1 MGCCWLLRTLE
12 HAENDRACRYACS
25 DVLSQLESTRA
36 VVSSSLPPPHAAV
49 CLCCGRCEAATQD
62 RPWSFNLFEILTGT
76 CTVYAPPCEHARA
89 DPRAHTPIDPYT
101 PRRLQCGGCRGSRK
115 SMPKRSRTTMARCR
129 STGGISP
136 AVSTASEALM
146 EPQLAVQ
153 RLLVPM
159 IVAVGGAL

>member
-12 HAENDRACRYACS
+12 HAEDDRACRYACS

-76 CTVYAPPCEHARA
+76 CTVYVLLLPAHARA
-89 DPRAHTPIDPYT
+89 TLRACT
-101 PRRLQCGGCRGSRK
+101 
-115 SMPKRSRTTMARCR
+115 CR
-129 STGGISP
+129 STRP
-136 AVSTASEALM
+136 HAH
-146 EPQLAVQ
+146 
-153 RLLVPM
+153 
-159 IVAVGGAL
+159 